1 MGFREPT
8 VSETAASR
16 EAAEV
21 STDIEVISNLVRA
34 GGEAIRG
41 ISKVLKENAALQLT
55 DLLLLDELHRAGRDG
70 VRTSKLAISLGMT
83 TSRLAY
89 RLNSLEKAGLI
100 ERRPHAEDGRGV
112 IVTIT
117 DAGSNEHARGL
128 ELLAEMRD
136 RSGGVFGDIRN
147 AAASAAHA
155 ILVGGEQRKEDA
167 EPTAGVVSGFAQ
179 ICLERLSTEESAE
192 GMFKYLAHEATHVLP
207 IEWAMLL
214 VPTEEGLLVTA
225 TFQTDRWP
233 TMTAGGML
241 PYESTSPST
250 DTFRTG
256 EPTLVS
262 ALDDPNDR
270 YPVIA
275 SLYRSLDL
283 DIRFHFAVPI
293 LGPDST
299 LGVLSATGLRPLS
312 FDEGRRSILDVFAR
326 TLALRL
332 GSERSEVSDHA
343 VGNSSLPPSLR
354 RLAPTDRALASGV
367 MWGVSP
373 KEALQHL
380 GIPIEQSAAAMERIA
395 AALDV
400 DSAAAAEKRLREIA
414 RPGGGASA

>member
-100 ERRPHAEDGRGV
+100 ERRPHAEDGVECSSRSWMP
-112 IVTIT
+112 
-117 DAGSNEHARGL
+117 AQMRRPRLSF
-128 ELLAEMRD
+128 AEMRD

-262 ALDDPNDR
+262 ALHDLNDR

-312 FDEGRRSILDVFAR
+312 FDEGTRSILDVFAR